1 MDWIDRFGDER
12 LRDKASRQG
21 QLRGALDR
29 ALEGIYHL
37 LENLGREYKLQ
48 AVLTDTGENLIRM
61 RVKYKDREER
71 DRIWDEAARIILN
84 VREEQEVDIL
94 CGIYKLRS

>member
-12 LRDKASRQG
+12 IRDKALKEEG
-21 QLRGALDR
+21 LRTALDR
-29 ALEGIYHL
+29 SLKEIYRL
-37 LENLGREYKLQ
+37 LESSGKEYRLE
-48 AVLTDTGENLIRM
+48 AVLTDTGENLVRM
-61 RVKYKDREER
+61 SVKYKRREER

-84 VREEQEVDIL
+84 AREEQKVDIL